1 MKQEKKISQEEEKSQ
16 KIKKNKKGFL
26 RYVKLRT
33 LIILVVMLVFN
44 TYAWFVFATKA
55 SLDLTVH
62 VTSWN
67 ISFKVDEQ
75 ESSTN
80 IIIDAGKIYP
90 GMPDFQKVVIVSSG
104 GEEKAVLSYR
114 YKSVTLL
121 GKTYTA
127 GEEYTE
133 EELKNMMEVD
143 NPFKVS
149 VVIDQ
154 EHISEENGQGSFT
167 ITITWP
173 FESGNDELDTEWG
186 EKAYDFYKS
195 NGEISSLHIG
205 LELIA
210 EQEKSEE

>member
-1 MKQEKKISQEEEKSQ
+1 MNQQEKITTEEEKNR
-16 KIKKNKKGFL
+16 KAKRNKKGLL

-33 LIILVVMLVFN
+33 LIILVVMLLFN
-44 TYAWFVFATKA
+44 TYAWFIFATKA
-55 SLDLTVH
+55 SLDLQVH

-67 ISFKVDEQ
+67 IKFKVDEQ

-80 IIIDAGKIYP
+80 IIIDAGRIYP
-90 GMPDFQKVVIVSSG
+90 GMPTFQKVITVSSG
-104 GEEKAVLSYR
+104 GEEAAILSYR

-133 EELKNMMEVD
+133 AELKNMMEVE

-149 VVIDQ
+149 VAIDQ
-154 EHISEENGQGSFT
+154 EHISETNGEGSFT
-167 ITITWP
+167 ISITWP

-186 EKAYDFYKS
+186 EKAYDFYEK
-195 NGEISSLHIG
+195 NGDISSLHIE

-210 EQEKSEE
+210 EQEKNEE